1 MRAINKTYEDKLFR
15 KEINEEDS
23 MWWNYYD
30 YSPGW
35 EDYDNYFDY
44 GYNKSA
50 DGNLHLL
57 PNLDYIHSK
66 GRKMYHAVDMESFY
80 SKEVMREKRIND
92 LLGLPGGTIRTER
105 PTLGD
110 LIRKDV
116 RNS

>member
-1 MRAINKTYEDKLFR
+1 VRAINKTYESKLFR

-23 MWWNYYD
+23 LWWEYYD

-44 GYNKSA
+44 GYNKSV

-66 GRKMYHAVDMESFY
+66 GRKIYHAVDMESFY

-92 LLGLPGGTIRTER
+92 LLGLPGGTIRTVR